1 MAASLV
7 MEGRGRGPREEGGR
21 EKKAV
26 AGLPPR
32 AGATQVAA
40 SSASWGG
47 GRHSCLSHYNLG
59 MAQAVCAAGA
69 QFEGVEPLSLADE
82 GRQIKMSCPQL
93 SPASTLLVC

>member
-1 MAASLV
+1 M
-7 MEGRGRGPREEGGR
+7 
-21 EKKAV
+21 
-26 AGLPPR
+26 
-32 AGATQVAA
+32 AA

-82 GRQIKMSCPQL
+82 GRQIKISCPQL